1 MASVSSRSSVNTV
14 HQIRLMG
21 AAHTSKVTEKMERS
35 DPSREQR
42 NEMQGHASSSARPLS
57 IEAPSSDSSS
67 SVLEPMP
74 NQPRQPTSLQGV
86 LRFAMEANDGQ
97 NLQPSAFQ
105 QMDEK
110 EKEFLRKTLSSL
122 TGNVIAELQEAI
134 KTLSN
139 VGDLRPED
147 DISEQEAALEKI
159 ADYVD
164 NMDIANDFYK
174 IGGFSIFGP
183 CLNSPHSSI
192 RWRAADVIAELAQN
206 NPFCQERCLQ
216 AGLFPM
222 LLNMIDADPAETA
235 RIKALYAIS
244 CIVRE
249 HPISLNYMQVNDGYS
264 VLLRA
269 MQSSVKKLQ
278 IKSAFLLSSLCNKDD
293 AKNLKLCLVNMGL
306 VEQVAGLLATADQV
320 PEIRD
325 QLLNILSGLTNDD
338 FQPALRECQRP
349 ELCLRATLECCIQDL
364 QKEDN
369 PDQVEVCRRL
379 LDTIFTDRD
388 TNSER

>member
-1 MASVSSRSSVNTV
+1 
-14 HQIRLMG
+14 MG
-21 AAHTSKVTEKMERS
+21 AAHTSKVTEKMERPDS
-35 DPSREQR
+35 SKEQR
-42 NEMQGHASSSARPLS
+42 NDAQGHASSSARPLS
-57 IEAPSSDSSS
+57 IEAPSSNDASR
-67 SVLEPMP
+67 VLEPVP
-74 NQPRQPTSLQGV
+74 NQPRQPTNLQGV

-105 QMDEK
+105 QMDE
-110 EKEFLRKTLSSL
+110 ERKEFLKKTLSSL

-134 KTLSN
+134 KDLSN
-139 VGDLRPED
+139 VVDLRPD
-147 DISEQEAALEKI
+147 DDVSVQEAALEKI

-164 NMDIANDFYK
+164 NMDVANDFYK

-222 LLNMIDADPAETA
+222 LLNMVDADPAEIA

-249 HPISLNYMQVNDGYS
+249 HPISLKYMDVNDGYS

-278 IKSAFLLSSLCNKDD
+278 IKSAFLLSSLCSKDD
-293 AKNLKLCLVNMGL
+293 ATDLKLSLVNMGL
-306 VEQVAGLLATADQV
+306 VEQAAGLLAAADQV

-325 QLLNILSGLTNDD
+325 QLLNILSGLTNND
-338 FQPALRECQRP
+338 FQPALKECRRP
-349 ELCLRATLECCIQDL
+349 ELCLKATLERCIQDL
-364 QKEDN
+364 QEEDS
-369 PDQVEVCRRL
+369 PDQVDLCRRL
-379 LDTIFTDRD
+379 LTNIFSDRD
-388 TNSER
+388 ANQER